1 MRAQCHNCKVTIYT
15 LLSRYAYMP
24 GSVASLEL
32 DQPMHSGPS
41 PHLVMSDRV

>member
-1 MRAQCHNCKVTIYT
+1 MMSQLDNWKVSIYT

-32 DQPMHSGPS
+32 DQPMLSGPS